1 MAKIA
6 YGKREDI
13 QQAIDNG
20 VIPENTTII
29 TNETEPE
36 LLFYDKN
43 KKLKTID
50 EKSRFYSLIEVS
62 QWLEKYDCGGL
73 FFSVYDKGKWTPY
86 VINHENEMIPF
97 AELYDD
103 TPLKEQI
110 ELLIKENE
118 SQNIQISEIF
128 KILEEI
134 EQVQTGK
141 QFIFKGSYSE
151 TNLAEEIENNPPE
164 LGDVYQVLDCNSY
177 GVNYG
182 DLFYATGEI
191 ADEEEKEWYESNG
204 EPILSSS
211 SQSIISGYKFI
222 QIANGSEL
230 YTQMGDLWSEFDE
243 RLVPVEEKTEKIS
256 NNEIRIQDSN
266 GDFCAGNIQSKSKG
280 SVTIGNMAQ
289 TDDINSV
296 TIGNEATSHNK
307 NSVSIGY
314 GAVASGGNTI
324 AIRGFADGDDSIC
337 IGNSYAWGGVVVGN
351 DSVTDTNGVALGNGA
366 RTEYYEESEDYW
378 YWHPAIQIGK
388 GNNPNSYTAQ
398 LYNYQLL
405 STDTENASVTSEK
418 WLTDVGKLSDLETND
433 KTNIVSA
440 INEEVRDRL
449 SECELLWKDL
459 GDVSILETT
468 DKSSVVGAI
477 NEINSN
483 KQAEDFVITGTVTGN
498 LGTGGIDVSD
508 ISCTYEE
515 ARAAFDGGQNV
526 KCLFYVPEMGSYT
539 EFRYKAHSD
548 FMIMFE
554 CMWDDYNYLPVFMA
568 NDTWDWGYSTPYRGD
583 YVETEAMYNV
593 APIKVRGTID
603 SNNTLT
609 LNRAQHYGRI
619 FENAEDIQDRI
630 VLYLNQVPIIFYV
643 FVEEQGRFM
652 NCYMENIIGKRNS
665 VGTTAEVWSYD
676 AMSFSGHIGN
686 TVYHLDCIKV
696 RDDYTGSFAW
706 QWSVYTAEL
715 VAKTEIETQIGDI
728 NTALETALNG
738 GAS

>member
-151 TNLAEEIENNPPE
+151 TNLAEEIKNNPPE
-164 LGDVYQVLDCNSY
+164 LGDVYQVLNCNTY

-191 ADEEEKEWYESNG
+191 ANEEEKEWYESNG

-211 SQSIISGYKFI
+211 SQSIISNYKFI
-222 QIANGSEL
+222 QIGNGCSL
-230 YTQMGDLWSEFDE
+230 WDAINDL
-243 RLVPVEEKTEKIS
+243 LL
-256 NNEIRIQDSN
+256 EIHDNFAIIQDEN
-266 GDFCAGNIQSKSKG
+266 GGFYAGNVGKIKSG
-280 SVTIGNMAQ
+280 AVTIGNNASSHYG
-289 TDDINSV
+289 TEKSVIIGANTSVNSHGDAIIIGGHSDCDDNAIVVGIGSNAHSGNSIV
-296 TIGNEATSHNK
+296 IGHDSDSGDGGVAMGHNAETSGGVVLGNEATTLYHNPIE
-307 NSVSIGY
+307 NYDFGI
-314 GAVASGGNTI
+314 
-324 AIRGFADGDDSIC
+324 
-337 IGNSYAWGGVVVGN
+337 
-351 DSVTDTNGVALGNGA
+351 
-366 RTEYYEESEDYW
+366 
-378 YWHPAIQIGK
+378 PAIQIGK
-388 GNNPNSYTAQ
+388 GNNPNLYTAQ

-405 STDTENASVTSEK
+405 STENPSATSEK
-418 WLTDVGKLSDLETND
+418 WLTDVGRLSTLETND
-433 KTNIVSA
+433 KTNIV
-440 INEEVRDRL
+440 
-449 SECELLWKDL
+449 
-459 GDVSILETT
+459 T
-468 DKSSVVGAI
+468 AI

-483 KQAEDFVITGTVTGN
+483 KQPKDFIITGTVTGN

-515 ARAAFDGGQNV
+515 ARAAFDGGRNV
-526 KCLFYVPEMGSYT
+526 KCLFYVPELSTYT
-539 EFRYKAHSD
+539 EFRYKAHSEYA
-548 FMIMFE
+548 IMFE
-554 CMWDDYNYLPVFMA
+554 CMFRDYNYLPVFMT
-568 NDTWDWGYSTPYRGD
+568 DGTWDWSFDKAYADKVFCNDVAEYAGFYLQTEFHEETGNRNLTD
-583 YVETEAMYNV
+583 AIVENRHSIEA
-593 APIKVRGTID
+593 
-603 SNNTLT
+603 L
-609 LNRAQHYGRI
+609 
-619 FENAEDIQDRI
+619 
-630 VLYLNQVPIIFYV
+630 
-643 FVEEQGRFM
+643 
-652 NCYMENIIGKRNS
+652 
-665 VGTTAEVWSYD
+665 
-676 AMSFSGHIGN
+676 
-686 TVYHLDCIKV
+686 
-696 RDDYTGSFAW
+696 
-706 QWSVYTAEL
+706 
-715 VAKTEIETQIGDI
+715 ETQIGDI

-738 GAS
+738 GDS

>member
-118 SQNIQISEIF
+118 GQNIQISEIF

-141 QFIFKGSYSE
+141 QFIFKDSYSE
-151 TNLAEEIENNPPE
+151 TNLAEEIKNNPPE
-164 LGDVYQVLDCNSY
+164 LGDVYQVLNCNSY

-191 ADEEEKEWYESNG
+191 ANEEEKEWYESNG

-211 SQSIISGYKFI
+211 SQSIISDYKFI
-222 QIANGSEL
+222 QIGNGCSL
-230 YTQMGDLWSEFDE
+230 WNAINDL
-243 RLVPVEEKTEKIS
+243 LL
-256 NNEIRIQDSN
+256 EIHDNFAIIQDEN
-266 GDFCAGNIQSKSKG
+266 GGFYAGNVGEIKSG
-280 SVTIGNMAQ
+280 AVTIGNNASSHYG
-289 TDDINSV
+289 TEKSVIIGANTSVNSHGDAIIIGGHSDCDDNAIVVGIGSNAHSGNSIV
-296 TIGNEATSHNK
+296 IGHNSDSGDGGVAMGHNAETSGGVVLGNEATTLYHDPIENYDFG
-307 NSVSIGY
+307 I
-314 GAVASGGNTI
+314 
-324 AIRGFADGDDSIC
+324 
-337 IGNSYAWGGVVVGN
+337 
-351 DSVTDTNGVALGNGA
+351 
-366 RTEYYEESEDYW
+366 
-378 YWHPAIQIGK
+378 PAIQIGK

-405 STDTENASVTSEK
+405 STENPSATSEK
-418 WLTDVGKLSDLETND
+418 WLTDVGRLSTLETND
-433 KTNIVSA
+433 KTNIV
-440 INEEVRDRL
+440 
-449 SECELLWKDL
+449 
-459 GDVSILETT
+459 T
-468 DKSSVVGAI
+468 AI

-483 KQAEDFVITGTVTGN
+483 KQPKDFIITGTVTGN

-515 ARAAFDGGQNV
+515 ARAAFDGGRNV
-526 KCLFYVPEMGSYT
+526 KCLFYVPELSTYT

-619 FENAEDIQDRI
+619 FENAEDIQDKI
-630 VLYLNQVPIIFYV
+630 VLYLNRVPIIFYV

-652 NCYMENIIGKRNS
+652 NCYVENIIGERNS

-715 VAKTEIETQIGDI
+715 VTKTEIETQIGDI